1 MTARPFVSAL
11 RARPGVLRVGNG
23 EPTMTI
29 RVEIPDVWDLVV
41 VETTPQTAVSAV
53 KRAAVHEL
61 LPAKI
66 TPDELVLK
74 LRGFEI
80 LNEDVSLA
88 EVGAID
94 GSTFLAT
101 HRRRRPVR

>member
-1 MTARPFVSAL
+1 MTGRPFVSEL
-11 RARPGVLRVGNG
+11 RARPGVLRVGSG
-23 EPTMTI
+23 EPSMTV
-29 RVEIPDVWDLVV
+29 RVQIPDVWDVV
-41 VETTPQTAVSAV
+41 VIETTPQTPVSAL

-61 LPAKI
+61 LPGKTA
-66 TPDELVLK
+66 PDELVLK

-88 EVGAID
+88 EVGALD
-94 GSTFLAT
+94 GSTLLAI